1 MGFPPT
7 PVPPTYDPH
16 TADSVVFTEWHT
28 ETRQYK
34 YIVNYLKTV
43 SQCIKGVRRK
53 FHIQPY
59 KDFFIRDDRFECD
72 IACAYIIE
80 DNDKELYLA
89 ALIEKATLHYE
100 GTEEV
105 LLSNWNT
112 YSEELGQY
120 MRFAPNS
127 VFKPMQDSYPKTS
140 AMPLVYFMHIDR
152 RMPWLHKVDTLSQ
165 YIRNGMNIL
174 RNTIMMNLGF
184 YHDFAV
190 SESYSAQFG
199 DYYNGYDQSS
209 VRVINPCCVEYS
221 KLDMFPWLITLNP
234 AKFVLYTD
242 KLGDRPMMIKYKQYV
257 RYMFAHNKS
266 QSFINLQ
273 NCVIPRFDPPDYTPI
288 KPTSISKYAPCIKV
302 LSYEAFEKV
311 AKNVELNSK
320 DMDEKEIKSVLEKI
334 ATDAVTVFGEPVEIN
349 KFPEHCQL

>member
-1 MGFPPT
+1 MTT
-7 PVPPTYDPH
+7 PVPVPPLYDPH
-16 TADSVVFTEWHT
+16 TSDSVVFTEWHT

-43 SQCIKGVRRK
+43 PQCIKGVRRK

-59 KDFFIRDDRFECD
+59 KDFFIRDERYECD
-72 IACAYIIE
+72 IASAFIIE
-80 DNDKELYLA
+80 DNDKELFLA
-89 ALIEKATLHYE
+89 AIVEKATLHYE
-100 GTEEV
+100 GAEEV

-112 YSEELGQY
+112 NSEELGEY

-127 VFKPMQDSYPKTS
+127 IFKPLQDSYPKTF
-140 AMPLVYFMHIDR
+140 AMPLVYFVHIDR
-152 RMPWLHKVDTLSQ
+152 RMPWFHKVDTLSQ
-165 YIRNGMNIL
+165 YISNGMYIL
-174 RNTIMMNLGF
+174 RNTITMNLGF

-190 SESYSAQFG
+190 SESYSSQFG

-221 KLDMFPWLITLNP
+221 KFYLFPWLITLNP
-234 AKFVLYTD
+234 AQFVLYTD
-242 KLGDRPMMIKYKQYV
+242 ILGDRPMMLKYKQYV

-266 QSFINLQ
+266 QSYINL
-273 NCVIPRFDPPDYTPI
+273 NVCVSPRFDMPNDAPF
-288 KPTSISKYAPCIKV
+288 KPRSISKYEPYIKV

-311 AKNVELNSK
+311 SKNVELNSK

-334 ATDAVTVFGEPVEIN
+334 AADAVTVFGEPVEIN
-349 KFPEHCQL
+349 KFLEHCRI